1 MFKCIFICCI
11 VIFFSDPAFSQILS
25 GKVVDKLSNEKVENA
40 VVYLLRSKDSILVD
54 FARTKPDGTFKLIY
68 PKTNEVFLIISHPK
82 YVEYLDFYKTDT
94 LQDNAFQ
101 KIYLTSTEKLLQEV
115 IVKGRISRVR
125 TIGDT
130 IEFNA
135 EMFKLAPK
143 APVSDLLKLLP
154 GLKMDKN
161 GTITAYGE
169 RVQQVLVDGEEY
181 FSLDPSLI
189 TQNLNADM
197 VSKVQLYNKKT
208 NIANATGVDDG
219 NSVKT
224 LNLKLKQDM
233 KKSFFG
239 RMMGGAGTSKYF
251 DNLVF
256 FNRFN
261 LNEKF
266 AIYGNYSNIGRVGLN
281 SKELEIFNDKNNVSN
296 IGDLDKWNGG
306 YEKMGLPIEKAA
318 GAFYSNKWHEGDNNL
333 RMEYRYR
340 DLFLQG
346 QNTSSSNIYQFLN
359 KNIKKENTNFKNNIS
374 SNLISG
380 IYESKPDSFWN
391 IKAEIIGQ
399 STIKKSEYDFIG
411 SVVNHNSNMLND
423 ENRQLSTISKFKK
436 INSSLQ
442 FTKYT
447 RKPRRNFQLT
457 LSQKYHNESSYG
469 FIIATQQY
477 YNNNV
482 SIDTQNIDQYKTNNF
497 DNFTFIGKLTYL
509 EPVSPKSF
517 LILGLSFENSNSISN
532 YKSFNKALN
541 NEYAN
546 IDSANSSYYTFSIRS
561 VKPSLGYTLIGAKS
575 FIISTFGISKNFYL
589 QKDKFQQLFNYNIFT
604 NFYSSISVDYKFT
617 NK

>member
-1 MFKCIFICCI
+1 MYIYLLHRN
-11 VIFFSDPAFSQILS
+11 FFSDPAFSQILS

-208 NIANATGVDDG
+208 NIAKATGVDDG

-233 KKSFFG
+233 KKAF
-239 RMMGGAGTSKYF
+239 
-251 DNLVF
+251 LV
-256 FNRFN
+256 
-261 LNEKF
+261 E
-266 AIYGNYSNIGRVGLN
+266 
-281 SKELEIFNDKNNVSN
+281 
-296 IGDLDKWNGG
+296 
-306 YEKMGLPIEKAA
+306 
-318 GAFYSNKWHEGDNNL
+318 
-333 RMEYRYR
+333 
-340 DLFLQG
+340 
-346 QNTSSSNIYQFLN
+346 
-359 KNIKKENTNFKNNIS
+359 
-374 SNLISG
+374 
-380 IYESKPDSFWN
+380 
-391 IKAEIIGQ
+391 
-399 STIKKSEYDFIG
+399 
-411 SVVNHNSNMLND
+411 
-423 ENRQLSTISKFKK
+423 
-436 INSSLQ
+436 
-442 FTKYT
+442 
-447 RKPRRNFQLT
+447 
-457 LSQKYHNESSYG
+457 
-469 FIIATQQY
+469 
-477 YNNNV
+477 
-482 SIDTQNIDQYKTNNF
+482 
-497 DNFTFIGKLTYL
+497 
-509 EPVSPKSF
+509 
-517 LILGLSFENSNSISN
+517 
-532 YKSFNKALN
+532 
-541 NEYAN
+541 
-546 IDSANSSYYTFSIRS
+546 
-561 VKPSLGYTLIGAKS
+561 
-575 FIISTFGISKNFYL
+575 
-589 QKDKFQQLFNYNIFT
+589 
-604 NFYSSISVDYKFT
+604 
-617 NK
+617 